1 MVIMS
6 VKLLIKIDKDIIIGL
21 LKGVCVEILERKF
34 VKKLKLFLYG
44 LKIFVVLRCLKF
56 YDLFEILKKKLLG
69 YFFII
74 WIGKIL
80 FGFVDK
86 LNQKVIIVNNMYGK
100 IVVYVY
106 LVKEIVVIVY
116 FNDYIVCKIQLGD
129 IVIYFYLEWSLERI
143 FKGVYVILLCFFE
156 LIWIMKN
163 KIMNF
168 INNCFGEKIVKDEK
182 GKFFK
187 F

>member
-1 MVIMS
+1 
-6 VKLLIKIDKDIIIGL
+6 
-21 LKGVCVEILERKF
+21 
-34 VKKLKLFLYG
+34 
-44 LKIFVVLRCLKF
+44 
-56 YDLFEILKKKLLG
+56 
-69 YFFII
+69 
-74 WIGKIL
+74 
-80 FGFVDK
+80 
-86 LNQKVIIVNNMYGK
+86 MYGK